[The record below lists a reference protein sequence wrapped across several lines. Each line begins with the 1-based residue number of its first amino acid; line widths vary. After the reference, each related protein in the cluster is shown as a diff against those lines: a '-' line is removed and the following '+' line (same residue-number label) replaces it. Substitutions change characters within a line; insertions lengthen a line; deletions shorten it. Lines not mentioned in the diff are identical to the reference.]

1 MTRLVIDSCLLA
13 PASRGELR
21 LVVKKEHDYHFKRD
35 GKTVGLVTKK
45 LVQVE
50 NCQDA
55 TGDQAKK
62 HWNYVREHYGHAGV
76 GAAAQQPRSWET
88 DNE

>member
-1 MTRLVIDSCLLA
+1 MTRLVIDGCLLVPESA
-13 PASRGELR
+13 GDLR

-50 NCQDA
+50 NCTDA
-55 TGDQAKK
+55 TGDAAKSL
-62 HWNYVREHYGHAGV
+62 WQYVREHYGHAGHS
-76 GAAAQQPRSWET
+76 AAAQQPRSWEK
-88 DNE
+88 DNA

>member
-1 MTRLVIDSCLLA
+1 MTRLVIDGCLLA

-55 TGDQAKK
+55 TGDKAKSL
-62 HWNYVREHYGHAGV
+62 WTYVRTHYGHAGHE
-76 GAAAQQPRSWET
+76 AATQAPRSWE
-88 DNE
+88 NE